1 MACFLFPL
9 AEQKKSYPPGF
20 THVFRIPVMAL
31 VTYTN
36 DELIN
41 EAIQQEVLKKLTYVG
56 QFEDFI
62 FLNIENQDELK
73 QIQHYLLR
81 KEVRK

>member
-1 MACFLFPL
+1 
-9 AEQKKSYPPGF
+9 
-20 THVFRIPVMAL
+20 MAL
-31 VTYTN
+31 VTYPN

-56 QFEDFI
+56 QFEDII
-62 FLNIENQDELK
+62 FLNFENQDELK